1 MADVYKFPNK
11 HRPVQPPAVRVATL
25 DDGFIRIPND
35 LYEALILADLNKREQ
50 KVAHAIV
57 RKTYGFNKQFD
68 RISDSQLTELTG
80 IHRTHVCTAKKALL
94 DRQILKREGKAI
106 GLNKVVSEW
115 KSPECQNGYSVAV
128 SATPSVAKSATGG
141 VANLVHTKDTIQK
154 TQDNPPLPPIGGEQ
168 SADADLPFIAENS
181 ATKKSSVQ
189 YQAFAD
195 AYNAILGGRLPR
207 CETLSNQRKRAIKTL
222 VGHLRHDRPAV
233 EAFTAYLEDFR
244 DHASGFYFGDNNRGW
259 RANFD
264 FMVRLET
271 LIKAREGA
279 LMEGGCK

>member
-1 MADVYKFPNK
+1 M
-11 HRPVQPPAVRVATL
+11 
-25 DDGFIRIPND
+25 
-35 LYEALILADLNKREQ
+35 
-50 KVAHAIV
+50 
-57 RKTYGFNKQFD
+57 
-68 RISDSQLTELTG
+68 
-80 IHRTHVCTAKKALL
+80 
-94 DRQILKREGKAI
+94 
-106 GLNKVVSEW
+106 
-115 KSPECQNGYSVAV
+115 
-128 SATPSVAKSATGG
+128 
-141 VANLVHTKDTIQK
+141 
-154 TQDNPPLPPIGGEQ
+154 
-168 SADADLPFIAENS
+168 
-181 ATKKSSVQ
+181 Q

>member
-1 MADVYKFPNK
+1 MADVDKFPNK
-11 HRPVQPPAVRVATL
+11 LRPVQPPAVRVATL

-80 IHRTHVCTAKKALL
+80 IHRTHVCTTKKALL

-115 KSPECQNGYSVAV
+115 RSPECQNGYSVAV
-128 SATPSVAKSATGG
+128 SATPS

-154 TQDNPPLPPIGGEQ
+154 TQDNPPLPPSGGEQ

-222 VGHLRHDRPAV
+222 VGHLRPDRPAV